1 MTYTDS
7 KYQDYNTDSQ
17 EISGDQGET
26 NLSGDNQP
34 NWQNWKNNWN
44 NQPEEPTDESSDEMS
59 DMTEEPTDESSD
71 EMSDMTEEPTD
82 ESSDEMSDMT
92 EEPTD
97 ESSDEMSDMSEEP
110 TDESSDE
117 MSDMSHGDDS
127 SSEDMNENGEGTTI
141 TSTSDA
147 GIPLE
152 NPNLPPGVED
162 GNDIDKLD
170 FSSQYTNP
178 NGMDSS
184 DQLSGTEG
192 TNTFNF
198 DLLLNAKPEIY
209 QKHVDGEGKI
219 DWEGVTGENG
229 NYHDH
234 WLEGIGEDT
243 IMDFSGSGGEGDK
256 IQIDGHTATVKVL
269 EELDNQATLGIYS
282 DQDAD
287 GTRGN
292 GAHDFDVLG
301 KITINHDGN
310 FNFGSDVSVNAGS
323 HEGVMEFA

>member
-1 MTYTDS
+1 
-7 KYQDYNTDSQ
+7 
-17 EISGDQGET
+17 
-26 NLSGDNQP
+26 
-34 NWQNWKNNWN
+34 
-44 NQPEEPTDESSDEMS
+44 
-59 DMTEEPTDESSD
+59 MTEEPTDESSD
-71 EMSDMTEEPTD
+71 DMSGMTEEPTD
-82 ESSDEMSDMT
+82 ESSDDMGDMGHSS
-92 EEPTD
+92 D
-97 ESSDEMSDMSEEP
+97 ESSDDMAD
-110 TDESSDE
+110 T
-117 MSDMSHGDDS
+117 GDGS
-127 SSEDMNENGEGTTI
+127 TI

-192 TNTFNF
+192 SNTFNF

-234 WLEGIGEDT
+234 WVEGIGEDT
-243 IMDFSGSGGEGDK
+243 IINFSGSGGEGDK
-256 IQIDGHTATVKVL
+256 IQIDGHTVTVKVL
-269 EELDNQATLGIYS
+269 EELDNQATLGLYA
-282 DQDAD
+282 DQGAD

-292 GAHDFDVLG
+292 DAHDFDVVG

-323 HEGVMEFA
+323 HEGAFEFA

>member
-1 MTYTDS
+1 
-7 KYQDYNTDSQ
+7 
-17 EISGDQGET
+17 
-26 NLSGDNQP
+26 
-34 NWQNWKNNWN
+34 
-44 NQPEEPTDESSDEMS
+44 
-59 DMTEEPTDESSD
+59 
-71 EMSDMTEEPTD
+71 
-82 ESSDEMSDMT
+82 
-92 EEPTD
+92 
-97 ESSDEMSDMSEEP
+97 
-110 TDESSDE
+110 
-117 MSDMSHGDDS
+117 
-127 SSEDMNENGEGTTI
+127 
-141 TSTSDA
+141 
-147 GIPLE
+147 
-152 NPNLPPGVED
+152 
-162 GNDIDKLD
+162 
-170 FSSQYTNP
+170 SSQYTNP

-209 QKHVDGEGKI
+209 QKHVDSEGKI

-234 WLEGIGEDT
+234 WVEGIGEDT

-256 IQIDGHTATVKVL
+256 IQIDGHTVTVKVL

-282 DQDAD
+282 DQGAD

-292 GAHDFDVLG
+292 DAHDFDVVG

-323 HEGVMEFA
+323 HEGVFEFA